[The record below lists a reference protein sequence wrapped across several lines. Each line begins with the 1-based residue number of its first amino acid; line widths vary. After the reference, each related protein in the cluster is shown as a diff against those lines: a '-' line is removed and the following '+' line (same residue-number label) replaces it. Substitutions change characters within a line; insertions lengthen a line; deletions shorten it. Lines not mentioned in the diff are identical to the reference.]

1 MMIDEIC
8 APPAWRCVDFISDLH
23 LQASDTE
30 NFSALTHHLAHS
42 PADAIFILGD
52 LFELW
57 VGDDAMIGVTP
68 QAEDHVGQPEAT
80 ANNGRQKQT
89 FEDRCAQAL
98 RRSAEHRKLF
108 FLPGNRDFLI
118 GEHFAQACD
127 MQVLQ
132 DPSVFQFGDER
143 YLLSHGDSLC
153 LADEPYQKF
162 RSMVRDPDWQAIF
175 LQKPA
180 QDRLQLARGMRTTSL
195 ARKND
200 QQLVGQAWIDIDQPT
215 AIQWMN
221 AAHATHF
228 IHGHTHEGRDH
239 VITSKQGQGTRHVL
253 PDWHAGGTPAAGYV
267 LRLNVDASSKVTAH
281 QIPLV

>member
-1 MMIDEIC
+1 MTIDEIC

-23 LQASDTE
+23 LQASDAE
-30 NFSALTHHLAHS
+30 NFSALTNHLAHS

-57 VGDDAMIGVTP
+57 VGDDAMMGVTP
-68 QAEDHVGQPEAT
+68 KGADHVAQQQASSNDSHQT
-80 ANNGRQKQT
+80 QT
-89 FEDRCAQAL
+89 FEDRCSEVL

-118 GEHFAQACD
+118 GERFAQACD

-162 RSMVRDPDWQAIF
+162 RAMVRDPDWQAIF
-175 LQKPA
+175 LQKPP
-180 QDRLQLARGMRTTSL
+180 Q
-195 ARKND
+195 
-200 QQLVGQAWIDIDQPT
+200 DQPT
-215 AIQWMN
+215 
-221 AAHATHF
+221 
-228 IHGHTHEGRDH
+228 G
-239 VITSKQGQGTRHVL
+239 
-253 PDWHAGGTPAAGYV
+253 
-267 LRLNVDASSKVTAH
+267 
-281 QIPLV
+281 